1 MGFDP
6 TPNGTTGA
14 RQPGAGRVMRWINRW
29 AAGRI
34 RKGGKFLGS
43 TKGLVLTT
51 IGRKSGDEVVPPSIG
66 LRGLTTA
73 G

>member
-34 RKGGKFLGS
+34 RKGCKFLGS
-43 TKGLVLTT
+43 TKGLMLTT
-51 IGRKSGDEVVPPSIG
+51 IGPRAEPNVVPPSIG
-66 LRGLTTA
+66 FRGLTTA